1 MVVRANWAVVSWVL
15 RAARAR
21 WCTSLLIVW
30 ALYREVVPST
40 RSYSRRVHG
49 LDTKQDAQHA
59 PAPVVG
65 GSKGL
70 TKPNEAPYPYLQ
82 DLILVC
88 GHAVFVGTDHANA
101 GDEKNWF
108 LEEYQKADGQ
118 AVALLEH
125 MRVGV
130 ELASKNI
137 DALLLFSGGATR
149 KNAGSVSEAVSYWQ
163 VSRAQKWWGHDEG
176 EGMSG
181 DGSGP
186 GISARVSTRAF
197 TETHARDSLENLL
210 FSIARF
216 RELTGKVPKTITVV
230 GYEFKRA
237 RFETQHRAALR
248 WPAGKFSYKGAGLSL
263 PPNQKPARLR
273 IRSTYT
279 VLPATR
285 L

>member
-1 MVVRANWAVVSWVL
+1 M
-15 RAARAR
+15 
-21 WCTSLLIVW
+21 
-30 ALYREVVPST
+30 PST

-130 ELASKNI
+130 ELASKKQRRV
-137 DALLLFSGGATR
+137 A
-149 KNAGSVSEAVSYWQ
+149 AVFG
-163 VSRAQKWWGHDEG
+163 RRHAQKRGVRV
-176 EGMSG
+176 
-181 DGSGP
+181 GSGFVLA
-186 GISARVSTRAF
+186 GIARAEMVGTRRGRGNVRRRVRARNQRQGQYPSVHGNTRAGF
-197 TETHARDSLENLL
+197 LG
-210 FSIARF
+210 
-216 RELTGKVPKTITVV
+216 ELAVL
-230 GYEFKRA
+230 
-237 RFETQHRAALR
+237 HRAVPRAYR
-248 WPAGKFSYKGAGLSL
+248 
-263 PPNQKPARLR
+263 
-273 IRSTYT
+273 
-279 VLPATR
+279 
-285 L
+285 